1 MVRYHFAAADDL
13 PQEFLDDFQLAQSI
27 PLEIFK
33 QIVQAA
39 RQILT
44 GETELTT
51 VGLLLESLAPLAE
64 KSETSAL
71 KLSNV
76 IRSISMLLQGAIKRN
91 IKIETLMED
100 CDSLGLDEN
109 RVKYIGGTFKKYFV
123 AISRGVLSQTLS
135 VNPLKDLDW
144 RFGVTA
150 SSSEIKEVGRTFL
163 QLKLTLDQ
171 GDGLRDVFV
180 ELTLP
185 QFYDLLHQ
193 LESAKQTLDFFTS
206 T

>member
-1 MVRYHFAAADDL
+1 MRFHFAATEDL
-13 PQEFLDDFQLAQSI
+13 PQEFLNDIQLAQTI
-27 PLEIFK
+27 PVDVFK
-33 QIVQAA
+33 QIVQAT

-51 VGLLLESLAPLAE
+51 IELLTEALAPLAE
-64 KSETSAL
+64 TAETSTL
-71 KLSNV
+71 QLSNV
-76 IRSISMLLQGAIKRN
+76 VRSLSMLMQGAIKRN
-91 IKIETLMED
+91 IKIEVLMED
-100 CDSLGLDEN
+100 CSNLGFDDD
-109 RVKYIGGTFKKYFV
+109 RVRYIAGTWKKYFV
-123 AISRGVLSQTLS
+123 AISRGVFSQTLS

-150 SSSEIKEVGRTFL
+150 ASSEIKEVGATYL
-163 QLKLTLDQ
+163 QLKLTLDR

-206 T
+206 S

>member
-1 MVRYHFAAADDL
+1 MVRYHFAAVDDL
-13 PQEFLDDFQLAQSI
+13 PQEFLNDLSLAQHM
-27 PLEIFK
+27 PLEVFK
-33 QIVQAA
+33 QIVQAS

-51 VGLLLESLAPLAE
+51 VELLEEALTPLAE
-64 KSETSAL
+64 TAQVSTQQL
-71 KLSNV
+71 CNV
-76 IRSISMLLQGAIKRN
+76 VRSLSMLLQSSIKRN
-91 IKIETLMED
+91 LKIETLMED
-100 CDSLGLDEN
+100 CDTLGLDEG
-109 RVKYIGGTFKKYFV
+109 RVKYIGGTFKKYFT

-150 SSSEIKEVGRTFL
+150 SSSEVKEVGRTYL
-163 QLKLTLDQ
+163 QLKLTLDR

-180 ELTLP
+180 ELTLQ

-193 LESAKQTLDFFTS
+193 LESAKQTLDFFTAS
-206 T
+206 

>member
-1 MVRYHFAAADDL
+1 MRYHFAAADDL
-13 PQEFLDDFQLAQSI
+13 PQEFLSDIQLAQNI
-27 PLEIFK
+27 PLEVFK
-33 QIVQAA
+33 QIVQAS

-51 VGLLLESLAPLAE
+51 VELLVEALSPLAE
-64 KSETSAL
+64 KAEISAI

-76 IRSISMLLQGAIKRN
+76 VRSLAILLQGAIKRN
-91 IKIETLMED
+91 LKIETLMED

-109 RVKYIGGTFKKYFV
+109 RVKYVGGTFKKYFV

-150 SSSEIKEVGRTFL
+150 SSSEVKEVGRTYL
-163 QLKLTLDQ
+163 QLKLTLDR

-180 ELTLP
+180 ELTLQ

>member
-1 MVRYHFAAADDL
+1 MVRFHFAASDDL
-13 PQEFLDDFQLAQSI
+13 PQEFLNDLQLAQNI
-27 PLEIFK
+27 PMDVFK
-33 QIVQAA
+33 QLLGAT
-39 RQILT
+39 RQIIT

-51 VGLLLESLAPLAE
+51 VELLTEALTPLAE
-64 KSETSAL
+64 NANTTPD
-71 KLSNV
+71 KLCNIV
-76 IRSISMLLQGAIKRN
+76 RSLSMLMQGAIKRN
-91 IKIETLMED
+91 LKIETLMED
-100 CDSLGLDEN
+100 CDSLGLEET
-109 RVKYIGGTFKKYFV
+109 RVKLIGATWKKYFV
-123 AISRGVLSQTLS
+123 AISRGVFSQTLS

-150 SSSEIKEVGRTFL
+150 ASSEVKEVGATYL
-163 QLKLTLDQ
+163 QLKLTLDR

-206 T
+206 S